1 MKSKVISAFKTVRE
15 KQATA
20 YEAMKKDF
28 GYKSKLAAPRLV
40 KVVVS
45 ATTGRSKDKNRNE
58 MVMGRL
64 AKITGQ
70 KPALRAAK
78 KSIAAFKVR
87 AGDKIGVAVTLRG
100 ARMFGFLDKFFN
112 VAIPR
117 TRDFRGYEKK
127 SIDEMG
133 NVTLGV
139 KEQTIFPEV
148 SDEEVKDL
156 FGLAITIVTTAKNKK
171 EATRFFDVI
180 GVPMKKETTLA

>member
-1 MKSKVISAFKTVRE
+1 MKSVKD

-20 YEAMKKDF
+20 YEAMKGEF
-28 GYKSKLAAPRLV
+28 GYKAKLAAPRLV

-70 KPALRAAK
+70 KPSLRSAK

-87 AGDKIGVAVTLRG
+87 EGDKIGVAVTLRG
-100 ARMFGFLDKFFN
+100 ARMVGFLDKFIN

-117 TRDFRGYEKK
+117 TRDFRGYDKK
-127 SIDEMG
+127 SVDEIG
-133 NVTLGV
+133 NLTLGV
-139 KEQTIFPEV
+139 KEQTIFPET

-156 FGLAITIVTTAKNKK
+156 FGMAVTIVTTAKDKK
-171 EATRFFDVI
+171 QATRFFEI
-180 GVPMKKETTLA
+180 LGVPFKK

>member
-1 MKSKVISAFKTVRE
+1 MKSVKD

-20 YEAMKKDF
+20 YEAMKGEF
-28 GYKSKLAAPRLV
+28 GYKARLASPRLV

-70 KPALRAAK
+70 KPSLRSAK

-87 AGDKIGVAVTLRG
+87 EGDKIGVAVTLRG
-100 ARMFGFLDKFFN
+100 ARMVGFLDKFIN

-117 TRDFRGYEKK
+117 TRDFRGYDKK
-127 SIDEMG
+127 SVDEIG
-133 NVTLGV
+133 NLTLGV
-139 KEQTIFPEV
+139 KEQTIFPET

-156 FGLAITIVTTAKNKK
+156 FGMAVTIVTTAKDKK
-171 EATRFFDVI
+171 QATRFFEI
-180 GVPMKKETTLA
+180 LGVPFKK

>member
-1 MKSKVISAFKTVRE
+1 MKSVKE

-20 YEAMKKDF
+20 FDVMKEEF
-28 GYKSKLAAPRLV
+28 GYKAKLAAPRLV

-58 MVMGRL
+58 MIMGRL

-70 KPALRAAK
+70 KPSLRAAK

-87 AGDKIGVAVTLRG
+87 EGDKIGVAVTLRG
-100 ARMFGFLDKFFN
+100 ARMTGFLDKFIN

-127 SIDEMG
+127 SIDEIG
-133 NVTLGV
+133 NLTLGV
-139 KEQTIFPEV
+139 KEQSIFPET
-148 SDEEVKDL
+148 SDEDVKDL
-156 FGLAITIVTTAKNKK
+156 FGMAVTIVTTAKSKK
-171 EATRFFDVI
+171 EAEGFFDI
-180 GVPMKKETTLA
+180 LGIPFKK

>member
-1 MKSKVISAFKTVRE
+1 MKTTMKSVKE

-20 YEAMKKDF
+20 FDVMKGEF
-28 GYKSKLAAPRLV
+28 GYKAKLAAPRLV

-70 KPALRAAK
+70 KPSLRAAK
-78 KSIAAFKVR
+78 KSIAAFKLR
-87 AGDKIGVAVTLRG
+87 EGDKIGGAVTLRG
-100 ARMFGFLDKFFN
+100 ARMIGFIDKFFN

-133 NVTLGV
+133 NITLGV
-139 KEQTIFPEV
+139 KEQTIFPEAA
-148 SDEEVKDL
+148 DEDVKDL
-156 FGLAITIVTTAKNKK
+156 FGLAVTIVTTAKNKK
-171 EATRFFDVI
+171 EATRFFEII
-180 GVPMKKETTLA
+180 GTPLNK

>member
-1 MKSKVISAFKTVRE
+1 MKSKFISVKE

-20 YEAMKKDF
+20 YEVMKKDF
-28 GYKSKLAAPRLV
+28 DYKANLAAPRLV

-70 KPALRAAK
+70 KPSLRAAK
-78 KSIAAFKVR
+78 KSIAAFKLR
-87 AGDKIGVAVTLRG
+87 EGDKIGVAVTLRG
-100 ARMFGFLDKFFN
+100 ARMIGFIDKFFN

-117 TRDFRGYEKK
+117 TRDFRGYDKK

-133 NVTLGV
+133 NITLGV

-148 SDEEVKDL
+148 QDEDVKDL
-156 FGLAITIVTTAKNKK
+156 FGMAVTIVTTAKNKK
-171 EATRFFDVI
+171 EATKFFEII
-180 GVPMKKETTLA
+180 GTPLNK

>member
-1 MKSKVISAFKTVRE
+1 MKTTMKSVKE
-15 KQATA
+15 KQAEA
-20 YEAMKKDF
+20 FSAMKAEF
-28 GYKSKLAAPRLV
+28 GYKSKLAAPHLT

-87 AGDKIGVAVTLRG
+87 EGDKIGVAVTLRG
-100 ARMFGFLDKFFN
+100 ARMMGFLDKFFN

-117 TRDFRGYEKK
+117 TRDFRGFEKK
-127 SIDEMG
+127 SVDEIG
-133 NVTLGV
+133 NITLGI
-139 KEQTIFPEV
+139 KEQTIFPETG
-148 SDEEVKDL
+148 DEDVKDI
-156 FGLAITIVTTAKNKK
+156 FGMAVTIVTTAKDKK
-171 EATRFFDVI
+171 EATRFFEVI
-180 GVPMKKETTLA
+180 GVPFKKA

>member
-1 MKSKVISAFKTVRE
+1 MKSVKE

-20 YEAMKKDF
+20 FDIMKEEF
-28 GYKSKLAAPRLV
+28 GYKAKLAAPRLV

-58 MVMGRL
+58 MIMGRL

-70 KPALRAAK
+70 KPSLRAAK

-87 AGDKIGVAVTLRG
+87 EGDKIGVAVTLRG
-100 ARMFGFLDKFFN
+100 ARMTGFLDKFIN

-127 SIDEMG
+127 SIDEIG
-133 NVTLGV
+133 NLTLGV
-139 KEQTIFPEV
+139 KEQSIFPET
-148 SDEEVKDL
+148 SDEDVKDL
-156 FGLAITIVTTAKNKK
+156 FGMAVTIVTTAKSKK
-171 EATRFFDVI
+171 EAEGFFDI
-180 GVPMKKETTLA
+180 LGIPFKK

>member
-1 MKSKVISAFKTVRE
+1 MKSAFKSVKD
-15 KQATA
+15 KQAGA
-20 YEAMKKDF
+20 FDAMKQEF
-28 GYKSKLAAPRLV
+28 GYKAKLAAPRLV

-78 KSIAAFKVR
+78 KSIAAFKLR
-87 AGDKIGVAVTLRG
+87 EGDKIGVAVTLRG
-100 ARMFGFLDKFFN
+100 ARMMGFLDKFFN

-117 TRDFRGYEKK
+117 TRDFRGYDKK

-133 NVTLGV
+133 NITLGV

-148 SDEEVKDL
+148 SDEDVKDL
-156 FGLAITIVTTAKNKK
+156 FGLAVTIVTTAKNKK
-171 EATRFFDVI
+171 EATRFFEII
-180 GVPMKKETTLA
+180 GTPLKK